1 MSSSP
6 WFEPLPARATYQ
18 AEAHAENRVA
28 LAEAAAAACAR
39 TAPALLAMQK
49 PEGYW
54 VGDLLADS
62 TLESDYV
69 LLQLWLHPPRDGE
82 WKPPSWDRI
91 QRAREAILARQKSDG
106 GFNIYPDGPAD
117 VNATIKAYMA
127 LKLAGL
133 GANREP
139 MQRAREAILNLGG
152 IQEAN
157 SYVRINL
164 SLFGLYPKRH
174 VPTIPV
180 ELALVP
186 GGSSTRCRPGRAR
199 SSCR

>member
-1 MSSSP
+1 MPSS
-6 WFEPLPARATYQ
+6 WFEPLHARAAHQ
-18 AEAHAENRVA
+18 EAATEGRAA
-28 LAEAAAAACAR
+28 LAEAAGGAISRA
-39 TAPALLAMQK
+39 APALLARQK
-49 PEGYW
+49 PDGYW

-69 LLQLWLHPPRDGE
+69 LLQLWLHPPHDGQ
-82 WKPPSWDRI
+82 WRPPSWDRI
-91 QRAREAILARQKSDG
+91 QRAQRAILDRQLRDG
-106 GFNIYPDGPAD
+106 GFYIYPDGPAD
-117 VNATIKAYMA
+117 VNATIKAYVA

-133 GANREP
+133 DPESEP
-139 MQRAREAILNLGG
+139 LRRARKCILRLGG

-164 SLFGLYPKRH
+164 SLFGLYPRRH

-186 GGSSTRCRPGRAR
+186 GGLLYE
-199 SSCR
+199 